1 MHKPHRS
8 THIAHFVAVHS
19 MPTQRPFV
27 LSIAGFDPSG
37 GAGVIAD
44 VKTFEQ
50 FKVMGQGVT
59 TAITYQNDEMFEGA
73 DWLTSQQIERQ
84 IHLLCKRTSFAVAK
98 IGLVQNMEILASIV
112 DILLVYNPAIRI
124 VWDPIVRA
132 SAGFVFHDSVDVQT
146 LEPVLKKLFL
156 ITPNRP
162 EMQSFFPALAPEEG
176 AAHTSTLCNV
186 LLKGGHDEQ
195 RRGYD
200 TLFSNGTQRS
210 FRPKVVVRF
219 PKHGSGCTLSAGIAA
234 ALALGYPLHRACLL
248 AKNYAT
254 RVLESN
260 PTLLGYHKR

>member
-1 MHKPHRS
+1 
-8 THIAHFVAVHS
+8 

-27 LSIAGFDPSG
+27 LSVAGFDPSG
-37 GAGVIAD
+37 GAGIAAD
-44 VKTFEQ
+44 LKTFEQ

-59 TAITYQNDEMFEGA
+59 TAITYQNDETFEGVE
-73 DWLTSQQIERQ
+73 WLTSQQIERQ
-84 IHLLCKRTSFAVAK
+84 IRLLCERSSFAVAK
-98 IGLVQNMEILASIV
+98 IGLVENAETLAFIV
-112 DILLVYNPAIRI
+112 DTLLAHNPSIRI

-132 SAGFVFHDSVDVQT
+132 SAGFVFHNDVELQA

-162 EMQSFFPALAPEEG
+162 EILSFFPALAPEEG
-176 AAHTSTLCNV
+176 AAQMSAFCNV

-210 FRPKVVVRF
+210 FRPKAVVRF
-219 PKHGSGCTLSAGIAA
+219 PKHGSGCILSAGIVA
-234 ALALGYPLHRACLL
+234 ALAAGYPLHRACLL
-248 AKNYAT
+248 AKNYVT